1 MKDKR
6 YSVFLILEPFTKNF
20 TSTSALKWVKV
31 KVLFHTVLKGL
42 SFTATSAETSPSG
55 SGLMISTNQYY
66 YNVDIIYNNEIT
78 PNAAFIPYLNN
89 GFIQEM
95 FWNNTHWNLILCYS
109 LFPKDTFCIVFSSAF
124 WTQWH
129 SDSGFQWETSNVT
142 KDTSKLNSALSLH
155 ILKW

>member
-1 MKDKR
+1 M
-6 YSVFLILEPFTKNF
+6 
-20 TSTSALKWVKV
+20 

-95 FWNNTHWNLILCYS
+95 FWNNTH
-109 LFPKDTFCIVFSSAF
+109 
-124 WTQWH
+124 
-129 SDSGFQWETSNVT
+129 
-142 KDTSKLNSALSLH
+142 
-155 ILKW
+155 